1 RARPFGEMGDTRCG
15 DPAPAAQKPHCARDD
30 GLHVQAMGERM
41 RGLRAVVAIA
51 AIVALTAS
59 AEAQMGQGMLQGANA
74 NRQNDRPGGAPPPQE
89 KSSKRANDK
98 DYKSSLERLPD
109 QKYDPWAKTR

>member
-1 RARPFGEMGDTRCG
+1 MRAFRIVL
-15 DPAPAAQKPHCARDD
+15 AAA
-30 GLHVQAMGERM
+30 AM
-41 RGLRAVVAIA
+41 
-51 AIVALTAS
+51 VALTVS
-59 AEAQMGQGMLQGANA
+59 AQAQMGQGMTSSA

-89 KSSKRANDK
+89 KRAPRANEK

>member
-1 RARPFGEMGDTRCG
+1 
-15 DPAPAAQKPHCARDD
+15 
-30 GLHVQAMGERM
+30 MGEAM
-41 RGLRAVVAIA
+41 RGLRAVVAVA

-59 AEAQMGQGMLQGANA
+59 AEAQMGQNVLQGA

-89 KSSKRANDK
+89 KPTKRANEK

-109 QKYDPWAKTR
+109 QKFDPWAKTR

>member
-1 RARPFGEMGDTRCG
+1 
-15 DPAPAAQKPHCARDD
+15 
-30 GLHVQAMGERM
+30 M
-41 RGLRAVVAIA
+41 RGFRIVLAV
-51 AIVALTAS
+51 VALTAS
-59 AEAQMGQGMLQGANA
+59 AEAQVAQGIAGA

-89 KSSKRANDK
+89 KPTKRANEK

>member
-1 RARPFGEMGDTRCG
+1 MRAFRIVL
-15 DPAPAAQKPHCARDD
+15 AAA
-30 GLHVQAMGERM
+30 AM
-41 RGLRAVVAIA
+41 
-51 AIVALTAS
+51 VALTVS
-59 AEAQMGQGMLQGANA
+59 AQAQMGQGMTSSA

-89 KSSKRANDK
+89 KRAPRANDK

>member
-1 RARPFGEMGDTRCG
+1 MRAFRIVL
-15 DPAPAAQKPHCARDD
+15 AAA
-30 GLHVQAMGERM
+30 AM
-41 RGLRAVVAIA
+41 I
-51 AIVALTAS
+51 ALTAS
-59 AEAQMGQGMLQGANA
+59 AEAQMGQGMTSSA

-89 KSSKRANDK
+89 KRAPRANDK